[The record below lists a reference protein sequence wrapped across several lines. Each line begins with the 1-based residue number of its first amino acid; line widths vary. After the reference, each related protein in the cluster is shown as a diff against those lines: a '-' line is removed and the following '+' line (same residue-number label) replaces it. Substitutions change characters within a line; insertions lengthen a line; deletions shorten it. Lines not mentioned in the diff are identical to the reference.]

1 MSIGLSLEIG
11 VRNLLTIAA
20 FMTVGTA
27 LVSCADSEPMANAPQ
42 IPKVSYEP
50 LASVERGPLA
60 PPAGYASATAQAT
73 DAPTP
78 SADVTDYG
86 SEQPVTADV
95 MGWKRSPRWAAI
107 KGSDSVEPGR
117 P

>member
-1 MSIGLSLEIG
+1 MKVG

-20 FMTVGTA
+20 FLAVGTT
-27 LVSCADSEPMANAPQ
+27 LVSCADSEPMANAPETPQ
-42 IPKVSYEP
+42 VSYEP

-60 PPAGYASATAQAT
+60 PPAGYATAPAQAT

-78 SADVTDYG
+78 SGDVTGYG

-107 KGSDSVEPGR
+107 KGRDSVEPDR